1 MDVMFSRCS
10 APPVWWTAFW
20 GSREG
25 NAGRAARPRAA
36 RPRAACPR
44 GACPPCLFIR
54 TPAEGAPATLSLGH
68 RQTAACARAGTGPCL
83 VLKDQLAWSPWERQ
97 RVSQRGAGGLGLI
110 PLDRSGASISP
121 YHVYASAQNRP
132 NLHPQTHPSFYSLPQ
147 VALLLKNVPHYNAFW
162 AGHPARRRPKRA
174 QHSFAGLL
182 LLPALGHL
190 SVSSF
195 K

>member
-110 PLDRSGASISP
+110 PLGQGLPSLHTTFMLLHRTVLTFTPKLTPVSI
-121 YHVYASAQNRP
+121 AC
-132 NLHPQTHPSFYSLPQ
+132 
-147 VALLLKNVPHYNAFW
+147 
-162 AGHPARRRPKRA
+162 PKW
-174 QHSFAGLL
+174 
-182 LLPALGHL
+182 PCC
-190 SVSSF
+190 
-195 K
+195 